1 MEYVWENPILWM
13 LILFCPQIVLKTRV
27 AFLETPNPQFVFWR
41 DESSFWNSASA
52 AIQIGKETNP
62 KNLFADAMVI
72 KTMVIMVTM
81 VMMVTSNM
89 VMAMAMAMSRAY
101 IVYGLYCLWLYHRK
115 LTSSMDGRLFS

>member
-13 LILFCPQIVLKTRV
+13 LILILFCPQNVLKDLSCFPRN
-27 AFLETPNPQFVFWR
+27 PNPQFVFSR

-81 VMMVTSNM
+81 VMMVSSTMVTSTK
-89 VMAMAMAMSRAY
+89 VMANGQGDSRE
-101 IVYGLYCLWLYHRK
+101 
-115 LTSSMDGRLFS
+115 

>member
-1 MEYVWENPILWM
+1 MKAL
-13 LILFCPQIVLKTRV
+13 
-27 AFLETPNPQFVFWR
+27 
-41 DESSFWNSASA
+41 FWNSASA

-72 KTMVIMVTM
+72 KTMVIIVTM

-89 VMAMAMAMSRAY
+89 VMAMAMVMAMDMAMSRAY